1 MTPDEAPT
9 TPELVKAARR
19 ALGWRQEQVAAR
31 LGVSHTTVFRWE
43 SGRCVPSVEHRI
55 ALARLL
61 PDGDPTRKALTPP
74 CCPTCGHQM

>member
-19 ALGWRQEQVAAR
+19 ALGWRQEQVAAE
-31 LGVSHTTVFRWE
+31 LGVSLTTVFRWE
-43 SGRCVPSVEHRI
+43 AGLSTPTVAHQI
-55 ALARLL
+55 ALGRLL
-61 PDGDPTRKALTPP
+61 PAGDPTRAALTPP